1 MEGFTYQN
9 IFETKGIEY
18 ILIIS
23 FFIVLIPF
31 WIILGKRVKASRF
44 LQRSPGA
51 LSNRA
56 ITVPQGISFS
66 PFHTWA
72 HLEKSGTARV
82 GLDDFLIHMTGP
94 VQLESGKLAGEWVR
108 KGELLAILT
117 LNGKQLRILSPVS
130 GEITEENP
138 ILREDVDQL
147 VLDPYNKGWLY
158 RVRPAQW
165 IAETQT
171 SYLAENATAWISQE
185 LDRFKNWMA
194 GSAPKSEMAHSGIIM
209 QDGGELIDHPL
220 ADLPGE
226 VWQEFQERFLSDHQQ
241 N

>member
-18 ILIIS
+18 LLIIS

-31 WIILGKRVKASRF
+31 WIILSKRVKASRL
-44 LQRSPGA
+44 LQRSLHT

-56 ITVPQGISFS
+56 ITVPQGLFFS

-72 HLEKSGTARV
+72 HMEKSGTARV

-94 VQLESGKLAGEWVR
+94 VQLESGKLPGEWVR
-108 KGELLAILT
+108 KGELLAKLT

-138 ILREDVDQL
+138 VLRQDFDQ
-147 VLDPYNKGWLY
+147 VALDPYTRGWLY
-158 RVRPAQW
+158 KVRPTQW

-171 SYLAENATAWISQE
+171 CYLAENATAWISLE
-185 LDRFKNWMA
+185 LDRFKNWMT
-194 GSAPKSEMAHSGIIM
+194 GSTAKPETLYPGIVL

-220 ADLPGE
+220 AELPE
-226 VWQEFQERFLSDHQQ
+226 EAWQEFQERFLNVHQ
-241 N
+241 